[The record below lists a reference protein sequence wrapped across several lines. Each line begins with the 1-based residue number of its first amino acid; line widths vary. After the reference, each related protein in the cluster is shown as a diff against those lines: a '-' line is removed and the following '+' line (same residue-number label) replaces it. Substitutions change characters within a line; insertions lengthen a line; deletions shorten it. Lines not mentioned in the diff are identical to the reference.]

1 MDRYVRFWGYSKHR
15 ADKIAVMDRVGRGRI
30 HPLSLFYPLLP
41 GGAMVIPTT
50 TITPEQKNELDIYY
64 PNHRL
69 SSCSIF
75 FFYTY
80 PVFSPVASLSTLTAA
95 RMYPRTTS
103 MRPHMT
109 TVRPMARVV
118 ATNAYVNAYKGR
130 MEGSSSFFSS
140 PPSPGGLPAFS
151 LPLLPLRPAHD
162 DQPPP
167 TLVGART
174 RPFRPGRTRVARD
187 WRRGRDCVWALEA
200 PGIG

>member
-1 MDRYVRFWGYSKHR
+1 
-15 ADKIAVMDRVGRGRI
+15 
-30 HPLSLFYPLLP
+30 
-41 GGAMVIPTT
+41 MVIPTT

-118 ATNAYVNAYKGR
+118 ATNAYVNAYKRR
-130 MEGSSSFFSS
+130 MEGSSFFSS
-140 PPSPGGLPAFS
+140 PVPRGTAG
-151 LPLLPLRPAHD
+151 LLPPPFSPYA
-162 DQPPP
+162 PP
-167 TLVGART
+167 TTINPLPRSSVRARGLFGLGGPELLVIGVVAAIAFGPSKLPELGKSLGKTVKSFQTAAEVRIIHM
-174 RPFRPGRTRVARD
+174 GR
-187 WRRGRDCVWALEA
+187 
-200 PGIG
+200 